1 MKMNMNK
8 TNILTIILLVLVIV
22 SVVQAV
28 QLTSLKIK
36 LGSNDITTNSGTK
49 VKSTASSGD
58 VAVPKSLDN
67 LTQMVGGC

>member
-1 MKMNMNK
+1 M
-8 TNILTIILLVLVIV
+8 IV

-67 LTQMVGGC
+67 LPQMVGGC